1 MEEIIHRLKKFVK
14 ERKWEKYHT
23 PKNLAMSISIEA
35 AELME
40 HFQWNEESFPDLR
53 KNNEKRKE
61 VEEELADVMIY
72 CLLFFYYLGSDV
84 ETVIMNKIQQNEKKY
99 PYLGKKQNIYKK
111 EGNSNMS

>member
-1 MEEIIHRLKKFVK
+1 MEEIIRRLEKLVK
-14 ERKWEKYHT
+14 EREWEKYHT
-23 PKNLAMSISIEA
+23 PKNLAMSIAIEA

-40 HFQWNEESFPDLR
+40 HFQWNEEDFPDVR
-53 KNNEKRKE
+53 KNVEKRRE

-84 ETVIMNKIQQNEKKY
+84 KVAIMDKIQQNEKKY